1 MMTVSPGAEAAM
13 PSPQKKED
21 SALTPKLAA
30 PQHKP
35 RPLPLFLELLR
46 SETAANPERMAR
58 ALEGLRR
65 YQEAGRDGPPEP
77 MPAIA
82 SAYGATLR
90 DYGSRGRPV
99 LFVPSLINPPSVLD
113 LSEETSLLRWLATQ
127 GFRPLLIDWGWNVER
142 RRSLSVA
149 GHVEEIILPFIDAIG
164 ERPALVGYCLGGTM
178 SLAAAARRDVA
189 SVITIAAPWC
199 FSGFPEAARR
209 HLANLWRD
217 STPAVEAMGL
227 LPMEVLQSAF
237 WSLDPARTVGKFEAF
252 AEMPPASAAART
264 FVRLEDWANDGPPL
278 PEAAARELFEG
289 FVETD
294 APGRGEWEVG
304 GVSIEP
310 GALRCPSLNIVSTT
324 DRIVPAGSAVQTGE
338 RIELALGHVG
348 MMVGGRAKAE
358 LWEPLAA
365 WLSRSARCAAT
376 SFEETHM
383 TEVVITA
390 AKRTPVGSFLGAF
403 AATPAHEL
411 GRVAIEAA
419 LAQAGVAPEEVSEV
433 ILGQV
438 LTAAQGQNPARQASM
453 AAGVPKE
460 IPAWGLNQVCGSG
473 LRAVAVA
480 AQSIMAR
487 DADIVV
493 AGGQESMSL
502 SAHAQNIRGGQ
513 KMGGLEL
520 IDTMIK
526 DGLTDVFNGYHMGIT
541 AENLAEQYQI
551 ARSDQDEFACASQNK
566 AEKARREGRFDA
578 EIAPVTIK
586 SRKGETVVD
595 RDEFIREGV
604 EVASLAGLRAAF
616 KKEGTVTA
624 GNASGLNDGAAAL
637 VLMSREEA
645 EKRGAPILARIKSFA
660 SAGVDPSIMGI
671 GPVPSTRRALEKAG
685 WTIADLDLIEA
696 NEAFAAQALAVGKEL
711 GWETDRVNVNGG
723 AISIGHP
730 IGASGA
736 RVLTTLLYE
745 MGRRDAKKGLA
756 TLCIGG
762 GMGIAMCV
770 ERD

>member
-1 MMTVSPGAEAAM
+1 
-13 PSPQKKED
+13 
-21 SALTPKLAA
+21 
-30 PQHKP
+30 
-35 RPLPLFLELLR
+35 
-46 SETAANPERMAR
+46 
-58 ALEGLRR
+58 
-65 YQEAGRDGPPEP
+65 
-77 MPAIA
+77 
-82 SAYGATLR
+82 
-90 DYGSRGRPV
+90 
-99 LFVPSLINPPSVLD
+99 
-113 LSEETSLLRWLATQ
+113 
-127 GFRPLLIDWGWNVER
+127 
-142 RRSLSVA
+142 
-149 GHVEEIILPFIDAIG
+149 
-164 ERPALVGYCLGGTM
+164 
-178 SLAAAARRDVA
+178 
-189 SVITIAAPWC
+189 
-199 FSGFPEAARR
+199 
-209 HLANLWRD
+209 
-217 STPAVEAMGL
+217 
-227 LPMEVLQSAF
+227 
-237 WSLDPARTVGKFEAF
+237 
-252 AEMPPASAAART
+252 
-264 FVRLEDWANDGPPL
+264 
-278 PEAAARELFEG
+278 
-289 FVETD
+289 
-294 APGRGEWEVG
+294 
-304 GVSIEP
+304 
-310 GALRCPSLNIVSTT
+310 
-324 DRIVPAGSAVQTGE
+324 
-338 RIELALGHVG
+338 
-348 MMVGGRAKAE
+348 
-358 LWEPLAA
+358 
-365 WLSRSARCAAT
+365 
-376 SFEETHM
+376 M

-403 AATPAHEL
+403 ASTPAHEL

-419 LAQAGVAPEEVSEV
+419 LGQAGVKPEEVSEV

-460 IPAWGLNQVCGSG
+460 VPAWGLNQVCGSG

-480 AQSIMAR
+480 AQSIMTG
-487 DADIVV
+487 DAAIVV

-520 IDTMIK
+520 VDTMIK

-551 ARSDQDEFACASQNK
+551 TRAEQDEFACTSQNK
-566 AEKARREGRFDA
+566 AERARREGRFKD
-578 EIAPVTIK
+578 EIAPVTVK
-586 SRKGETVVD
+586 ARKGETVVEQ
-595 RDEFIREGV
+595 DEFIREGV

-645 EKRGAPILARIKSFA
+645 ERRGTPVLARIKSFA

-711 GWETDRVNVNGG
+711 GWEEDRVNVNGG

-745 MGRRDAKKGLA
+745 MQKRDAKKGLA